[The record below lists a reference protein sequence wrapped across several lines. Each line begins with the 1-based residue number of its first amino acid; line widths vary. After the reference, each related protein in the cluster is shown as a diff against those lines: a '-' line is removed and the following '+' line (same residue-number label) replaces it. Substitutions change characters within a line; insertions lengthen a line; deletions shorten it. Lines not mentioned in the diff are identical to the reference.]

1 MDEPAGKLWYET
13 NLDVF
18 LNRWYSNYEEAQ
30 RSLDHDGG
38 YLLPY
43 QRHFFICQPDVISAL
58 GLDPNDPDWEKIV
71 YDCAHPRDAAAFE
84 RLRQK
89 REEVVGGSEGVTLHK
104 ERLG

>member
-1 MDEPAGKLWYET
+1 MSEHDPSKLWYET

-30 RSLDHDGG
+30 RSLDRHSG

-43 QRHFFICQPDVISAL
+43 QKHFFICQPDVISAL
-58 GLDPNDPDWEKIV
+58 GLDPNDPDWEKIG
-71 YDCAHPRDAAAFE
+71 YDCAHPRDSAAFE

-89 REEVVGGSEGVTLHK
+89 REEVVGGSE
-104 ERLG
+104 